1 MSHKITLYHYTD
13 ATGAAGIEKSKVIK
27 GSTYETPKQNRRH
40 GLGVYFTSI
49 DPSNDP
55 KKILLNNYDD
65 RGQVVN
71 SKRLWAKI
79 GWVIEINM
87 NENEVEKVPGVSNR
101 DVYLYEGDVHL
112 NNYQC
117 SIYKNP
123 NT

>member
-1 MSHKITLYHYTD
+1 MVASF
-13 ATGAAGIEKSKVIK
+13 ATRDPSPCLFHSLTSFVLFCFVFF
-27 GSTYETPKQNRRH
+27 S
-40 GLGVYFTSI
+40 GVYFTSI

-65 RGQVVN
+65 AGRVVN

>member
-1 MSHKITLYHYTD
+1 MVASFPTRDPSSLFFF
-13 ATGAAGIEKSKVIK
+13 S
-27 GSTYETPKQNRRH
+27 
-40 GLGVYFTSI
+40 GVYFTSI

-65 RGQVVN
+65 AGRVVN

-87 NENEVEKVPGVSNR
+87 NEKEVEKVSGVSNR

-112 NNYQC
+112 KKYPQH
-117 SIYKNP
+117 SIEKNP

>member
-1 MSHKITLYHYTD
+1 MVASF
-13 ATGAAGIEKSKVIK
+13 ATRDPSPCLFHSLTSFVLFCFFF
-27 GSTYETPKQNRRH
+27 S
-40 GLGVYFTSI
+40 GVYFTSI

-65 RGQVVN
+65 AGRVVN

-87 NENEVEKVPGVSNR
+87 NENEVEKVSGVSNR

-117 SIYKNP
+117 SIYQNP

>member
-1 MSHKITLYHYTD
+1 MKWLLVLLHVPFALSVSQLD
-13 ATGAAGIEKSKVIK
+13 QFCFVLFFFS
-27 GSTYETPKQNRRH
+27 
-40 GLGVYFTSI
+40 GVYFTSI

-65 RGQVVN
+65 AGRVVN

>member
-1 MSHKITLYHYTD
+1 MCFQNGCKFSYTWPFVLFF
-13 ATGAAGIEKSKVIK
+13 S
-27 GSTYETPKQNRRH
+27 
-40 GLGVYFTSI
+40 GVYFTSI
-49 DPSNDP
+49 DPYNEP

-65 RGQVVN
+65 AGRVVN

-112 NNYQC
+112 NNYQY
-117 SIYKNP
+117 SINKNP
-123 NT
+123 NTW